1 MSLLTPIKVPVK
13 VYKWDDVGAPQ
24 LDKTAG
30 CMMTIFKACLVTG
43 YGTKESAGWTMP
55 FESTSTGAKVFRPP
69 SSPDTDFY
77 LRCSADTGQ
86 EMAAQVY
93 LDMTDANTGD
103 MKLQCATP
111 FKYGVSTNDGPWV
124 LLATSKSIY
133 FFCHQYNRYGGT
145 TNDRSGSFFLA
156 GSLQGVSTPNTVFIH
171 HTGGNYNDSV
181 YASLTG
187 LYNQSVRPTSD
198 TDRMVLPQILTAAGG
213 STPSIFKSAANSQ
226 AALTSNPNLAAVYV
240 IADSNLYI
248 VPGLYI
254 SFDGAQHANAS
265 VVDLVTDDNQP
276 AIIFSSSTF
285 TSDNIYIAAS
295 NWVY

>member
-1 MSLLTPIKVPVK
+1 MSLLTPERVPVK
-13 VYKWDDVGAPQ
+13 VYRWDDDGAPQ
-24 LDKTAG
+24 LDRTAG
-30 CMMTIFKACLVTG
+30 CMATIFKACLVTG
-43 YGTKESAGWTMP
+43 YGTQQGAGWTMP
-55 FESTSTGAKVFRPP
+55 WEDMAAGVKVFRPP
-69 SSPDTDFY
+69 LSADADYY
-77 LRCSADTGQ
+77 LRCSGDNGKQMT
-86 EMAAQVY
+86 AQIQHN
-93 LDMTDANTGD
+93 MTDANTGELL
-103 MKLQCATP
+103 LQCATP

-124 LLATSKSIY
+124 LLVTSKSIY
-133 FFCHQYNRYGGT
+133 FFCHQYYRYGNT

-156 GSLQGVSTPNTVFIH
+156 GILQGVSTPNTMFIH

-187 LYNQSVRPTSD
+187 LYDKSVRPTSD
-198 TDRMVLPQILTAAGG
+198 KDRMVLPQILTAAGG
-213 STPSIFKSAANSQ
+213 STPSIFKSVANSQ
-226 AALTSNPNLAAVYV
+226 AALTSDPNLAAVYV

-276 AIIFSSSTF
+276 AITFSSSTF